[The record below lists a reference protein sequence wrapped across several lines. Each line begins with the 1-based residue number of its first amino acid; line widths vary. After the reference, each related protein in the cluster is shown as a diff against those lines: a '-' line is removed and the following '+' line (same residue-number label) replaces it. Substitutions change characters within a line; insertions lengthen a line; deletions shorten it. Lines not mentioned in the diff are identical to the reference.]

1 MGLWAWLERAFL
13 LLGLGLYAIVAVYW
27 WVYLKIDSQAIAGVF
42 AVYFLLGLGTAC
54 WTIANLN
61 YLPQVTGDTERT
73 LMVSIHGAVTAC
85 IGGIPNAMTDIKSS
99 ERMLDSKGNQ
109 RNRTTARSD
118 DSIVYIPPR
127 WRVNCRSR

>member
-1 MGLWAWLERAFL
+1 MLLGPLAGSAASGKRQQCACDKQCGKGERQDIAVEREQRWGFFQGKRRVDATGAKPFL

-61 YLPQVTGDTERT
+61 YLPQVTGER
-73 LMVSIHGAVTAC
+73 
-85 IGGIPNAMTDIKSS
+85 
-99 ERMLDSKGNQ
+99 
-109 RNRTTARSD
+109 
-118 DSIVYIPPR
+118 
-127 WRVNCRSR
+127 